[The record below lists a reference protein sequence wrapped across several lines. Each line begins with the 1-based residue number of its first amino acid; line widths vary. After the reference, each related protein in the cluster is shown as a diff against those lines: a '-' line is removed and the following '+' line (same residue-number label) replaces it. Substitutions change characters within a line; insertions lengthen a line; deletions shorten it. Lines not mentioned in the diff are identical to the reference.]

1 MVADVR
7 FEPTGFHTSRA
18 LAAVS
23 GKFVTAVVVPATD
36 GVVGFPPLL
45 VVPFRAN
52 VAQLEHRAPSVSKLL
67 SFLPNVTPRLASQSP
82 PSFASAPL
90 VTMNVS
96 AAPRLRAPGPS
107 RLSPSNRTVSE
118 VTPAGHWKN
127 GTIWPA
133 PPGGVLPGP
142 YTVAVTAPRLIA
154 AVV

>member
-1 MVADVR
+1 MAADVR
-7 FEPTGFHTSRA
+7 FDPRGFHTSRA

-52 VAQLEHRAPSVSKLL
+52 VAQLTHRPPSTSRLL
-67 SFLPNVTPRLASQSP
+67 SFLPNVTPRLASQSL
-82 PSFASAPL
+82 PSFCWAPD

-96 AAPRLRAPGPS
+96 APARFCAPAPS

-118 VTPAGHWKN
+118 VTPGGPWKN
-127 GTIWPA
+127 GSI
-133 PPGGVLPGP
+133 
-142 YTVAVTAPRLIA
+142 
-154 AVV
+154 